1 MIYSHINNLTNDGY
15 VDFVSLNYFAFSCLS
30 TVGFGDI
37 IATNHPAEMLSII
50 VAVIGP
56 LYLAVVMGI
65 LIARITATE
74 TSAEVEESF
83 QDKH

>member
-1 MIYSHINNLTNDGY
+1 
-15 VDFVSLNYFAFSCLS
+15 
-30 TVGFGDI
+30 
-37 IATNHPAEMLSII
+37 

-74 TSAEVEESF
+74 TSAEVEESLDVAIDEKIF
-83 QDKH
+83 K